1 MIIDL
6 RENLNI
12 FCSVVIYPVV
22 NKGVVMLRLIPTS
35 MHTYEDVDYTID
47 AFKKIRTKLQSGAY
61 NFAIPLRSE
70 LYSN

>member
-1 MIIDL
+1 MVIDL
-6 RENLNI
+6 RENLKI

-35 MHTYEDVDYTID
+35 MHSFEDVDYTIE
-47 AFKKIRTKLQSGAY
+47 AFKKIRNKLQNGDY

-70 LYSN
+70 IYSN